1 MADKKDNIHPVV
13 RLLAARVESHPDE
26 FDFEQGPD
34 QSLYE
39 SRWGLVL
46 ERIKGWASE
55 EDMAVLRKPFMDAI
69 HRDTMDELLNGPER
83 RAEEERLR
91 EEERKQWAAQA
102 FVAQAQ
108 TLPMGAHA
116 AQALAA
122 HRQTMSPGQQYAQAQ
137 SQSTLRGLQIQ
148 HDLANQN
155 YRVSNGTMATDI
167 PEEALEESGKGSR
180 LWQVLDQLVKTGKSK

>member
-1 MADKKDNIHPVV
+1 MADEEDSVHPVV
-13 RLLAARVESHPDE
+13 RLLATRMKTHPDE

-83 RAEEERLR
+83 SAEEERLR
-91 EEERKQWAAQA
+91 EEERKRW
-102 FVAQAQ
+102 
-108 TLPMGAHA
+108 A

-122 HRQTMSPGQQYAQAQ
+122 QRQTMPLGQQYAQAQ
-137 SQSTLRGLQIQ
+137 SQNTLGGLQIQ

-180 LWQVLDQLVKTGKSK
+180 LWQVLDQLVKRGASK

>member
-1 MADKKDNIHPVV
+1 MTKKDNIHPVV
-13 RLLAARVESHPDE
+13 KLLAARMESHPEE
-26 FDFEQGPD
+26 FDFEQGSN

-83 RAEEERLR
+83 RAEEERLH
-91 EEERKQWAAQA
+91 EEERKRWATQVLA
-102 FVAQAQ
+102 AQAQ
-108 TLPMGAHA
+108 TML
-116 AQALAA
+116 
-122 HRQTMSPGQQYAQAQ
+122 PGQLYAQAQ
-137 SQSTLRGLQIQ
+137 SQNTLGGLQIQ

-167 PEEALEESGKGSR
+167 TEEALEESGKGSR
-180 LWQVLDQLVKTGKSK
+180 LWQVLDQIVKKGTSK